1 MKFLIDEDLSPTV
14 ARFLCEELFLDAVAV
29 RDRGLLSATDYQVLE
44 YALKEERIV
53 ITANVH
59 DFERF
64 ARAFSVHAG
73 IVFLLEGDLLRQE
86 QIAIVVEAIE
96 AIETLLETGEDMI
109 NRVLY
114 ISVDGTKSFEIL
126 PLK

>member
-53 ITANVH
+53 ITANVR

-64 ARAFSVHAG
+64 ARAFTVHAG
-73 IVFLLEGDLLRQE
+73 IVFLLEGDLLRHQ
-86 QIAIVVEAIE
+86 QIAIVREAIE

-114 ISVDGTKSFEIL
+114 ISGDGTKSFEIL
-126 PLK
+126 PL